1 MNADFFPSQQQALHP
16 TLQNKLNKNL
26 QVLPGYIYIL

>member
-26 QVLPGYIYIL
+26 QVLPVYVYIL